1 MLNRAWSTLELKA
14 VDDEQRIVEGIAS
27 TPSPD
32 RHGDIMDPK
41 GAQFALPIPF
51 LWFHNQK
58 EPIGEIFEAKVS
70 LDGIRIKARISK
82 IDDAG
87 KLKDRLDEAWQSI
100 KSKLVRGLSV
110 GWSPVD
116 YEPVKGTTYVR
127 FTKWVW
133 AELSAVTIPM
143 NTEASIVSVKHFDQA
158 ATGLHHSPGV
168 SGSPATKGRTMTIQ
182 EQITGFEHKRAASAA
197 RMNELMSTAAGAGVT
212 LDDEQTKEYD
222 STAQEVKAIDAHLV
236 RLKALEVSNVAA
248 ATAITAAKTVEDG
261 SNLRGGIPVVTMKGP
276 VLPKGTAFVR
286 YACALA
292 MSRGNK
298 FEAAEYA
305 KRWESTTPEVT
316 LALKAAVNP
325 GTTVEPAWAAPLV
338 AVTPLA
344 SEFLELLRP
353 ATLIGKIP
361 GLRMVPFNISAAV
374 QTGGGTYGFV
384 GEGAPKPVGNLQLT
398 SATLPI
404 AKAAGIIVISQE
416 LARLS
421 SPRAEDVVRTDMV
434 NGMAEFLD
442 GKFIDPTNAGV
453 AGVEPASITNAAV
466 SVGSAGTSGANAET
480 DFKNLVGSMIAVNQ
494 SIAGLVLIM
503 SESNALNLS
512 LARTTNGEFMFPN
525 LSAGGGSIAGIAVVT
540 SQKAGTTVALV
551 SPRDILMADD
561 GGVDIDVSTQAAVEL
576 NTVPTSP
583 VSAASVLV
591 SLWQNNLIGLK
602 AERFINWKRARLA
615 GVRYT
620 TATYV

>member
-583 VSAASVLV
+583 VSASSVLV